1 MLRSSHPAGFDSIVG
16 HSLSF
21 LCNFEVVEQ
30 EVEFVAPFADVPVA
44 TVPALVVEAAL
55 NVVQPLFGG
64 VIYTVL
70 IDHGQEGLTGDVLV
84 WTSMRQ
90 HRVDYKTTLFHL
102 MPAGFLDLIGR
113 LFVRPPIEASHQPII
128 LVHTVGTTQHKVRP
142 ATQREDLTVPGEEQ
156 LGIGLF
162 IWILPTKDFLW
173 APLS

>member
-1 MLRSSHPAGFDSIVG
+1 MPVRSAHCF
-16 HSLSF
+16 
-21 LCNFEVVEQ
+21 
-30 EVEFVAPFADVPVA
+30 
-44 TVPALVVEAAL
+44 
-55 NVVQPLFGG
+55 
-64 VIYTVL
+64 Y
-70 IDHGQEGLTGDVLV
+70 
-84 WTSMRQ
+84 MRQ

-128 LVHTVGTTQHKVRP
+128 LVHTVGTTQHKVRS

>member
-1 MLRSSHPAGFDSIVG
+1 MPEL
-16 HSLSF
+16 
-21 LCNFEVVEQ
+21 VEQ
-30 EVEFVAPFADVPVA
+30 RLGLVEGQQRGIAPRRAREVADDRH
-44 TVPALVVEAAL
+44 
-55 NVVQPLFGG
+55 QPLFGG

-128 LVHTVGTTQHKVRP
+128 LVHTVGTTQHKVRS

>member
-1 MLRSSHPAGFDSIVG
+1 MALAV
-16 HSLSF
+16 SLQHIALLTVELGDRAAMSAKAVT
-21 LCNFEVVEQ
+21 CCIRIFEVLEGTDILN
-30 EVEFVAPFADVPVA
+30 ADI
-44 TVPALVVEAAL
+44 L
-55 NVVQPLFGG
+55 
-64 VIYTVL
+64 
-70 IDHGQEGLTGDVLV
+70 D
-84 WTSMRQ
+84 
-90 HRVDYKTTLFHL
+90 

-128 LVHTVGTTQHKVRP
+128 LVHTVGTTQHKVRS

>member
-1 MLRSSHPAGFDSIVG
+1 MLRSSHTAGFDSIVG

-21 LCNFEVVEQ
+21 LSNFEVVEQ
-30 EVEFVAPFADVPVA
+30 EVEFVDPFADVPVA

-128 LVHTVGTTQHKVRP
+128 LVHTVGTTQHKVRS

>member
-1 MLRSSHPAGFDSIVG
+1 MLRSSHPAGFDSSVG

-30 EVEFVAPFADVPVA
+30 EVEFVDPFADVPVA

-128 LVHTVGTTQHKVRP
+128 LVHTVGTTQHKVRS

>member
-1 MLRSSHPAGFDSIVG
+1 MDKY
-16 HSLSF
+16 
-21 LCNFEVVEQ
+21 ET
-30 EVEFVAPFADVPVA
+30 APCR
-44 TVPALVVEAAL
+44 L
-55 NVVQPLFGG
+55 
-64 VIYTVL
+64 
-70 IDHGQEGLTGDVLV
+70 
-84 WTSMRQ
+84 
-90 HRVDYKTTLFHL
+90 KTTLFHL

-128 LVHTVGTTQHKVRP
+128 LVHTVGTTQHKVRS

>member
-1 MLRSSHPAGFDSIVG
+1 M
-16 HSLSF
+16 
-21 LCNFEVVEQ
+21 
-30 EVEFVAPFADVPVA
+30 EFVDPFADVPVA

-128 LVHTVGTTQHKVRP
+128 LVHTVGTTQHKVRS

-162 IWILPTKDFLW
+162 IWILPAKDFL
-173 APLS
+173 

>member
-30 EVEFVAPFADVPVA
+30 EVEFVDPFADVPVA

-64 VIYTVL
+64 VIYT
-70 IDHGQEGLTGDVLV
+70 V

-128 LVHTVGTTQHKVRP
+128 LVHTVGTTQHKVRS

>member
-1 MLRSSHPAGFDSIVG
+1 M
-16 HSLSF
+16 
-21 LCNFEVVEQ
+21 EQ

-128 LVHTVGTTQHKVRP
+128 LVHTVGTTQHKVRS

>member
-1 MLRSSHPAGFDSIVG
+1 M
-16 HSLSF
+16 
-21 LCNFEVVEQ
+21 EQ
-30 EVEFVAPFADVPVA
+30 EVEFVDPFADVPVA

-113 LFVRPPIEASHQPII
+113 LFVRPPHLDTADERFSLGASFMTTMWKEFEAHQRRANAIC
-128 LVHTVGTTQHKVRP
+128 R
-142 ATQREDLTVPGEEQ
+142 AEQ
-156 LGIGLF
+156 DYKGHPLI
-162 IWILPTKDFLW
+162 DFLCDDLLDN
-173 APLS
+173 P

>member
-1 MLRSSHPAGFDSIVG
+1 MLRSSHPAEFDSIVG

-30 EVEFVAPFADVPVA
+30 EVEFVDPFADVPVA

-128 LVHTVGTTQHKVRP
+128 LVHTVGTTQHKVRS